1 MTALLLTLT
10 VLALLAALVW
20 FSRHLMI
27 WRERRRGIMLTD
39 HSTGPPEAAPEISV
53 LVAAKDEAG
62 CIETCVRTMLDQDY
76 PNFEMVVCNDRSTD
90 ATAAIVQRIAD
101 EEPRLSLVN
110 VTDLPAGWCGKNN
123 AMQTGIATTY
133 GEWICMIDADCR
145 QVSRRTLSV
154 AMQYALDSS
163 ADLLSV
169 LPRLEMKGWWEN
181 VVQPVCSGM
190 MMIWFPPDKVN
201 SPTAPNAYAN
211 GAFILIRRSTYH
223 AIGTHE
229 AVKDRL
235 NEDMHMARLV
245 KEAGLRLLVIRGD
258 NLYLV
263 RMYTS
268 FRQIIRGWSRIFYGT
283 FGTLKRLVISLALM
297 SVMGLLPYLAAGI
310 GLAGWAAGDHPA
322 WAWRTLAI
330 SGLSAAAMQLSVIYR
345 FYKLISARPELFWTY
360 PIGCAVTIWA
370 LVVSL
375 TKLGGA
381 KVVWKS
387 TGYNAAR

>member
-1 MTALLLTLT
+1 MTALPLTLT
-10 VLALLAALVW
+10 GLAALAALVW
-20 FSRHLMI
+20 CSRHLMI
-27 WRERRRGIMLTD
+27 WRERRTGLMLTD
-39 HSTGPPEAAPEISV
+39 HSAGPPEKTPKISV

-90 ATAAIVQRIAD
+90 ATAEIVRRIAED
-101 EEPRLSLVN
+101 DPRLSLVN
-110 VTDLPAGWCGKNN
+110 ITGLPAGWCGKNN
-123 AMQTGIATTY
+123 AMQTGIATTA

-145 QVSRRTLSV
+145 QLSRRTLSV
-154 AMQYALDSS
+154 AMQYASDSG

-169 LPRLEMKGWWEN
+169 LPRLEMKTWWEN
-181 VVQPVCSGM
+181 VVQPVCSGV
-190 MMIWFPPDKVN
+190 MMIWFRPDKVN
-201 SPTAPNAYAN
+201 DAKAPNAYAN
-211 GAFILIRRSTYH
+211 GAFILIRRSVYE

-245 KEAGLRLLVIRGD
+245 KSAGLRLRVIRGD
-258 NLYLV
+258 DLYLV

-283 FGTLKRLVISLALM
+283 FGTLRRLVISLLVVT
-297 SVMGLLPYLAAGI
+297 VMGLLPYLCACL
-310 GLAGWAAGDHPA
+310 GLAGWAAGAGPA
-322 WAWRTLAI
+322 WAWRALAVA
-330 SGLSAAAMQLSVIYR
+330 GLAAVAMQLSVIYR
-345 FYKLISARPELFWTY
+345 FYKLISARPGLFWTY
-360 PIGCAVTIWA
+360 PLGCAVTIWA
-370 LVVSL
+370 LVLSL

-387 TGYNAAR
+387 TGYNQAR